1 MGYLQSCEVTS
12 EKKGKE
18 ELDLIAIILR
28 VTNAMP
34 ESTGRADFFYYYLFI
49 FIIIIIYN
57 ITVDLKSFSDNCES

>member
-34 ESTGRADFFYYYLFI
+34 ESTGRADFF
-49 FIIIIIYN
+49 IIIYLFLLLLLF
-57 ITVDLKSFSDNCES
+57 ITLL

>member
-34 ESTGRADFFYYYLFI
+34 ESTGRADFFYFFIFLLLLLFI
-49 FIIIIIYN
+49 
-57 ITVDLKSFSDNCES
+57 TLL

>member
-1 MGYLQSCEVTS
+1 MQSCEVTS
-12 EKKGKE
+12 EKKE

-34 ESTGRADFFYYYLFI
+34 ESTGRADFFYFFI
-49 FIIIIIYN
+49 FFIIIIIYN

>member
-1 MGYLQSCEVTS
+1 MQSCEVTS

-34 ESTGRADFFYYYLFI
+34 ESTGRADFFYFFI
-49 FIIIIIYN
+49 FIIIIIIYN

>member
-34 ESTGRADFFYYYLFI
+34 ESTGRADFFYFFI
-49 FIIIIIYN
+49 FFIIIIIYN